1 MVFVMSY
8 KALYRLWRPQAFGE
22 IIGQKHITKTL
33 KNALENNKIAH
44 AYLLSGPRGTGK
56 TSTAK
61 IIAKTINCRSPES
74 GEACNKCSNCTLI
87 NSGNSMDVI
96 EIDGAS
102 NRGIDEIRE
111 LRDKINLAPAEGKYK
126 VYIIDEVHMLTGE
139 AFNAL
144 LKTLEEPPGH
154 VIFIMATTEPHKIPA
169 TVLSRCQRFDF
180 KRLSNEEMVS
190 RMEEICNNQ
199 NVQYESDALYTI
211 ARFAGGGMRDALSIL
226 DQCLSYCSDSL
237 KLEDVQQ
244 VIGIVDYTFLKDV
257 LVAII
262 EKDIKKVLIKI
273 GELVSSGKDINQF
286 TLQLLDYMR
295 NLLLLKIC
303 GSSEL
308 LQVPQGEIETLQKQA
323 DKLSQSQITDM
334 IDILVSAQKEMKW
347 SSDSRLL
354 LETALVKATRSTEN
368 NIDSLLKRISYLEK
382 IIKDENITV
391 EEGNN
396 RHVKEEAK
404 NEEEVSVVLETDKLS
419 IEAVKSR
426 WEEFMATVK
435 KNKITTYAFLVE
447 AQPVDLQNGSL
458 ILEFKES
465 HAFHMDKLQQKEN
478 KEIVVTTFKEVF
490 GENIDLKI
498 QMENKNVNQT
508 TFGSYDSND
517 NNKKEEENRVVEEAV
532 KLFGGNVVEIID

>member
-517 NNKKEEENRVVEEAV
+517 NKKEEENRVVEEAV

>member
-61 IIAKTINCRSPES
+61 IIAKTINCRSPKS